1 MFMPSILGTDI
12 FDDFFGGYVPAK
24 KPARMYRMTASE
36 TMKTDIKETDAGFEL
51 DIDLPGFK
59 KEDVT
64 AELKDGYMTITAQT
78 KSETSNADDAE
89 ADDKSKAPKYIYRE
103 RFIGSCSRSF
113 YVGENITEEDVQAK
127 FEDGILKMFVPKK
140 EAKPKVEEK
149 KYIAI
154 AG

>member
-1 MFMPSILGTDI
+1 MPSILGTDF

-51 DIDLPGFK
+51 DIDLPGYK

-64 AELKDGYMTITAQT
+64 AELKDGYMTITAET
-78 KSETSNADDAE
+78 KTEKNEENKDN
-89 ADDKSKAPKYIYRE
+89 KYIYRE
-103 RFIGSCSRSF
+103 RFVGSCSRSF

-149 KYIAI
+149 KYISI